1 MTQRLCPRC
10 HSILHTEDDTS
21 LVFCWNCGAPQIQLS
36 QELREQELREQ
47 ELREQALREQGAL
60 QAAPDLNDPNDPA
73 AGLAPALPTAG
84 LASDPDAVLWRGA
97 LQLAG
102 LAGAIAAAL
111 SLTTLVFAPLIL
123 LSWFWA
129 VGAPI
134 VVLGLYAA
142 RFPLTRISAAFG
154 AQLGLLTGL
163 AIALA
168 NTALDTL
175 ELFLARFVFHNSGT
189 IDGFYTAF
197 IAQMQARAHADPAS
211 AAALSQFMGLFNVP
225 EFRVG
230 MVLSMALVFFL
241 MYLCFSALGGAFA
254 GFLRSRSSPRT
265 R

>member
-10 HSILHTEDDTS
+10 RSILHTEDDTS
-21 LVFCWNCGAPQIQLS
+21 LVFCWSCGAPQIRLS
-36 QELREQELREQ
+36 E
-47 ELREQALREQGAL
+47 ELREQALREQAAL
-60 QAAPDLNDPNDPA
+60 HAAAPDRNDPNNLH
-73 AGLAPALPTAG
+73 AGLAPALP
-84 LASDPDAVLWRGA
+84 ASAFDPNPDAVLWPGA
-97 LQLAG
+97 LRLAG

-111 SLTTLVFAPLIL
+111 SLLTLAFAPLLL

-168 NTALDTL
+168 NTSLDVL
-175 ELFLARFVFHNSGT
+175 ELFLTRFVFHKPAV
-189 IDGFYTAF
+189 IDSMYAQLL
-197 IAQMQARAHADPAS
+197 AQMQVKAHAPGDPDG

-230 MVLSMALVFFL
+230 IMLSMALAFFA
-241 MYLCFSALGGAFA
+241 MYLCFSAVGGAFA
-254 GFLRSRSSPRT
+254 GFLRSRSTPPAR
-265 R
+265 